1 MPAAVGHKNESEICD
16 LYEAFFK
23 KAKEHLKE
31 DGIIIMYS
39 HNKEFVKRMAPR
51 MGYRIRKEFEISM
64 REGSY
69 VYVIER

>member
-1 MPAAVGHKNESEICD
+1 
-16 LYEAFFK
+16 
-23 KAKEHLKE
+23 
-31 DGIIIMYS
+31 MYS